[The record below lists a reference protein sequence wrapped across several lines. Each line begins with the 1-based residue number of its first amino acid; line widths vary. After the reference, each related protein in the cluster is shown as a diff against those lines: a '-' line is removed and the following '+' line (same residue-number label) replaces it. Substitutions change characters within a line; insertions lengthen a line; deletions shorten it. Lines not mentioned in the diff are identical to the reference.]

1 MPNLLVRPDPA
12 AGRLVYSA
20 AHWKVAH
27 IGQAHMAISIPGLLD
42 PIDGDGPIVLL
53 GANGSGKTR
62 LAVQMANSGSAEF
75 IPALR
80 NIAVPDQIPNWTLQT
95 ATNELQNRTNQR
107 RNTYWELV
115 PDIDA
120 LFGKLWSSHAVEAM
134 RVYDEV
140 LQGVQPRDL
149 PATVLTKTKE
159 LWRAVFPGRSI
170 AFTDFTARVTNEYL
184 GSTTYT
190 AKHMSDGERT
200 GLYLAGRVFDSA
212 HPVVIV
218 DEPETHFHSRLAVR
232 FWDAL
237 ESLSPTKRF
246 VYVTHDLNF
255 ALSRR
260 DAAIVLVRP
269 NQSPEKIVPGE
280 SLPSDD
286 VASILGA
293 ASFSVYASRLI
304 FCEGREEKSLDQEL
318 LRAWFNDRETALIP
332 VGGCENVKRCT
343 AAFQTRAVVSGFAAI
358 GIVDRDHWPD
368 DMLTGLTNV
377 HVLPVHEI
385 ESLYVLKPVYAA
397 IALHTGHNPEDIEA
411 RYAGAFAGFKRQ
423 MSGVLANKL
432 ICERFKARSL
442 MLVERAFG
450 STVDF
455 SDRAGLRNA
464 LIAEIPRTAP
474 VAEPETI
481 WNEEERI
488 VNDAL
493 ASDDPS
499 IFLRVLPG
507 KPLVGP
513 AATSL
518 GLTKERYCELL
529 KIGLTSSSD
538 PSFASL
544 HTALE
549 TALAPYLPLRHTA
562 VAPV

>member
-1 MPNLLVRPDPA
+1 
-12 AGRLVYSA
+12 
-20 AHWKVAH
+20 
-27 IGQAHMAISIPGLLD
+27 MAISIPGLPD

-62 LAVQMANSGSAEF
+62 LAVQMANSGTAEF

-107 RNTYWELV
+107 RNSYWEMV

-140 LQGVQPRDL
+140 LRGMQPSEL
-149 PATVLTKTKE
+149 PETVLSKTKE
-159 LWRAVFPGRSI
+159 LWRVVFPGRSI
-170 AFTDFTARVTNEYL
+170 TFTDFTARVTNEYL
-184 GSTTYT
+184 GAATYT

-232 FWDAL
+232 FWDTL
-237 ESLSPTKRF
+237 ESLSPSKRF

-260 DAAIVLVRP
+260 DAKIVLVRP
-269 NQSPEKIVPGE
+269 NQPPEVIVPGS

-318 LRAWFNDRETALIP
+318 LRSWFNDRETALIP

-343 AAFQTRAVVSGFAAI
+343 AAFQTKSVVSGFSAS

-368 DMLTGLTNV
+368 DLLSGLANV
-377 HVLPVHEI
+377 HVLPVHEV
-385 ESLYVLKPVYAA
+385 ESLYVLKPVYTAV
-397 IALHTGHNPEDIEA
+397 ALHAGHKEETIDGL
-411 RYAGAFAGFKRQ
+411 YANAFAGFKRQ
-423 MSGVLANKL
+423 MSGTLANKL

-442 MLVERAFG
+442 MLVERAFA

-455 SDRAGLRNA
+455 SDRAGLRSI

-474 VAEPETI
+474 AAEPERI
-481 WNEEERI
+481 WDEEERV

-499 IFLRVLPG
+499 VFLKVLPG
-507 KPLVGP
+507 KPLIGP
-513 AATSL
+513 AAATL
-518 GLTKERYCELL
+518 GLTKERYCDLL
-529 KIGLTSSSD
+529 KSGLGSSSD
-538 PSFASL
+538 PTFLAL
-544 HTALE
+544 HSALD
-549 TALAPYLPLRHTA
+549 TALAPYLPPRQA
-562 VAPV
+562 SAKSA

>member
-1 MPNLLVRPDPA
+1 
-12 AGRLVYSA
+12 
-20 AHWKVAH
+20 
-27 IGQAHMAISIPGLLD
+27 MAISIPGLSSPLD
-42 PIDGDGPIVLL
+42 GNGPIVVL

-62 LAVQMANSGSAEF
+62 LAVQMANSGAAEF

-80 NIAVPDQIPNWTLQT
+80 NIAIPDQIPNWTLQT

-107 RNTYWELV
+107 RSSYWEMV

-134 RVYDEV
+134 RIYDEV
-140 LQGVQPRDL
+140 LRGIQPHEL
-149 PATVLTKTKE
+149 PETVLTKTKE
-159 LWRAVFPGRSI
+159 LWRIVFPGRTI
-170 AFTDFTARVTNEYL
+170 EFMDFTARVTNDYL
-184 GSTTYT
+184 GAATYT

-200 GLYLAGRVFDSA
+200 GLYLAGRVFDSS

-237 ESLSPTKRF
+237 ESLSPSKRF

-269 NQSPEKIVPGE
+269 NQPPELIVPGALL
-280 SLPSDD
+280 SSDD

-343 AAFQTRAVVSGFAAI
+343 AAFQTKSVVSGFAAS
-358 GIVDRDHWPD
+358 GIIDRDHWPD
-368 DMLTGLTNV
+368 DLLSDLANV
-377 HVLPVHEI
+377 HVLPVHEV
-385 ESLYVLKPVYAA
+385 ESLYVLKPVYTA
-397 IALHTGHNPEDIEA
+397 IGLHAGHKAETIDGL
-411 RYAGAFAGFKRQ
+411 YANAFAGFKRQ
-423 MSGVLANKL
+423 MSGPLANKL

-442 MLVERAFG
+442 MLVERAFA
-450 STVDF
+450 SSVDF
-455 SDRAGLRNA
+455 TDRGRLRST
-464 LIAEIPRTAP
+464 LIAEIPRTLPAAAP
-474 VAEPETI
+474 ENI
-481 WNEEERI
+481 WDEEERA
-488 VNDAL
+488 VNAAL
-493 ASDDPS
+493 ASDDPTV
-499 IFLRVLPG
+499 FLRVLPG

-529 KIGLTSSSD
+529 KSGLAASSD
-538 PSFASL
+538 PMFHAL
-544 HTALE
+544 HSALE
-549 TALAPYLPLRHTA
+549 AALAPYLPPRRATA
-562 VAPV
+562 L

>member
-1 MPNLLVRPDPA
+1 MRDDGTA
-12 AGRLVYSA
+12 HASTYSLTVGTA
-20 AHWKVAH
+20 QCGGKAY
-27 IGQAHMAISIPGLLD
+27 MAISIPGI
-42 PIDGDGPIVLL
+42 PEPVDGNGPIVLL

-62 LAVQMANSGSAEF
+62 LAVQMANSGNAEF

-134 RVYDEV
+134 RVYDQV
-140 LQGVQPRDL
+140 LQGAQPEDL
-149 PATVLTKTKE
+149 PETVLTKTKE

-170 AFTDFTARVTNEYL
+170 AFTDFTARVTNAYL

-200 GLYLAGRVFDSA
+200 GLYLAGRVFDSNQ
-212 HPVVIV
+212 PVVIV

-237 ESLSPTKRF
+237 ESLSPSKRF

-260 DAAIVLVRP
+260 EATIVLVRP
-269 NQSPEKIVPGE
+269 NQPPEQIVPGA

-343 AAFQTRAVVSGFAAI
+343 AAFQTKSVVSGFAAS
-358 GIVDRDHWPD
+358 GIIDRDHWPD
-368 DMLTGLTNV
+368 DMLSGLANV

-385 ESLYVLKPVYAA
+385 ESLYVLKPVYSA
-397 IALHTGHNPEDIEA
+397 IAIQAGHKAETIDA
-411 RYAGAFAGFKRQ
+411 LYANAFAGFKRQ
-423 MSGVLANKL
+423 MSGALANKL

-442 MLVERAFG
+442 MLVERAFA

-455 SDRAGLRNA
+455 SDRAGLRST
-464 LIAEIPRTAP
+464 LIAEIPQTTAA
-474 VAEPETI
+474 AEPEKI
-481 WNEEERI
+481 WNEEERV
-488 VNDAL
+488 VNEAL
-493 ASDDPS
+493 ASDDPAV
-499 IFLRVLPG
+499 FLRVLPG

-513 AATSL
+513 AAATL
-518 GLTKERYCELL
+518 GLTKERYCEIL
-529 KIGLTSSSD
+529 KTGLGSSTD
-538 PSFASL
+538 PTFQSL
-544 HTALE
+544 HATLE
-549 TALAPYLPLRHTA
+549 TALASHLPSRRA
-562 VAPV
+562 SENSY

>member
-1 MPNLLVRPDPA
+1 MT
-12 AGRLVYSA
+12 
-20 AHWKVAH
+20 
-27 IGQAHMAISIPGLLD
+27 ISIPGLPD
-42 PIDGDGPIVLL
+42 PIDGNGPIVLL

-62 LAVQMANSGSAEF
+62 LAVEMANAGNAEF

-107 RNTYWELV
+107 RNSYWELV
-115 PDIDA
+115 HDVDA

-140 LQGVQPRDL
+140 LRGAQPQDL
-149 PATVLTKTKE
+149 PETVLTKTKE

-170 AFTDFTARVTNEYL
+170 AFTDFTARVTNQYL
-184 GSTTYT
+184 GSQPYT

-212 HPVVIV
+212 HAVIIV

-237 ESLSPTKRF
+237 ESLSPSKRF

-260 DAAIVLVRP
+260 DATIVLVRP
-269 NQSPEKIVPGE
+269 NQPPESIVPGT

-343 AAFQTRAVVSGFAAI
+343 AAFQTKSVVSGFTAS

-368 DMLTGLTNV
+368 DMLSGLANV

-397 IALHTGHNPEDIEA
+397 LAVQAGHKAETIETLYANAL
-411 RYAGAFAGFKRQ
+411 AGFKRQ
-423 MSGVLANKL
+423 MAGTIANKL

-442 MLVERAFG
+442 MLVDRAFA
-450 STVDF
+450 TAVDF
-455 SDRAGLRNA
+455 SDRESLRA
-464 LIAEIPRTAP
+464 SLIAEIPRTVPA
-474 VAEPETI
+474 AKPETI
-481 WNEEERI
+481 WDEEERL
-488 VNDAL
+488 VNEAL
-493 ASDDPS
+493 ASDDPTT
-499 IFLRVLPG
+499 FLRVLPG
-507 KPLVGP
+507 KPLVGT
-513 AATSL
+513 AAGTL

-529 KIGLTSSSD
+529 KMGLGSASD
-538 PSFASL
+538 PTFQAL

-549 TALAPYLPLRHTA
+549 CALAPYLPPRRA
-562 VAPV
+562 SGKSG